1 VLHSDSLALPYK
13 DNKIGMFPQ
22 TASLLHK
29 DYGKLL
35 DVRVMR
41 LDPFYALHELFAF
54 CASSELQFLN
64 MIDSKISSETGYAM
78 LRSAPA
84 LSNLLYNREILQSHA
99 VRLREVIAVIGR
111 RGSPEWPRAL
121 GTEERKIA
129 DAAKDKLER
138 DYEHLLSRVRS
149 LLDRCEKG
157 MQVVLSK
164 ASISQAE
171 LAFSQSDRVA
181 RLTQLAFF
189 YLPFSFMASVFGMNV
204 VELGTGK
211 LQLWV
216 WVATSIPVFLIS
228 VMLLVVDMPRFLRRI
243 RLPSPLFLRGR
254 LP

>member
-1 VLHSDSLALPYK
+1 
-13 DNKIGMFPQ
+13 MFPQ

-64 MIDSKISSETGYAM
+64 MIDSKISSETGYRM

-84 LSNLLYNREILQSHA
+84 LSNLLYNREILESHA
-99 VRLREVIAVIGR
+99 VRLREVIAVIRR

-121 GTEERKIA
+121 DTEERKIA

-138 DYEHLLSRVRS
+138 DYEHLLYCVGS
-149 LLDRCEKG
+149 LLNRCEKG
-157 MQVVLSK
+157 MQVLLSK

-171 LAFSQSDRVA
+171 LAFSQSGKVA

-189 YLPFSFMASVFGMNV
+189 YIPFSFMASVFGMNV
-204 VELGTGK
+204 TEFGTGK
-211 LQLWV
+211 LRLWV
-216 WVATSIPVFLIS
+216 WLATSILVFLIS
-228 VMLLVVDMPRFLRRI
+228 VLLLVADMPSVIRRI
-243 RLPSPLFLRGR
+243 KLASPLFLRR
-254 LP
+254 RVP